1 LIELVYSLMDS
12 FTDYYAVLGVDSRAS
27 ASTIK
32 AAFKKL
38 ALKYHPDVYKG
49 QDAEERMRSLLLAYQ
64 TLSDPV
70 SRRNYDA
77 QRAEHLLDSS
87 GIVQDSWQRARAAGE
102 SLSGS
107 PHAYEPSRARQRENQ
122 RAFVF
127 PDLSKPLS
135 APITLRL
142 GDVIYQLWPDD
153 VHILKSQ
160 GMLRGVATQSTG
172 GLPQSSAQHPINY
185 CHRCHHRWVPAAA
198 QSRSSSGNSGII
210 CPTCKAS
217 DWAEYLLLRCVHC
230 QAVSESE
237 EIRDKV
243 LGGGRLYNP
252 YELFPLCPNC
262 RRSQWCPA
270 ENARIDALR
279 VAASRRR
286 AILWMSVIVVAVLLI
301 GVMAVM
307 MLR

>member
-1 LIELVYSLMDS
+1 MDS
-12 FTDYYAVLGVDSRAS
+12 FTDYYAVLGVDSHAS

-49 QDAEERMRSLLLAYQ
+49 PDAEERMRILLLAYQ
-64 TLSDPV
+64 ALSDPE

-77 QRAEHLLDSS
+77 QRAEYFLDSS
-87 GIVQDSWQRARAAGE
+87 GIGQDGWRGARHAGE
-102 SLSGS
+102 PLSNSVG
-107 PHAYEPSRARQRENQ
+107 ADMPSQTRRRENQ

-142 GDVIYQLWPDD
+142 GDVTYQLWPDD
-153 VHILKSQ
+153 ARILKSQ

-172 GLPQSSAQHPINY
+172 GLPQSSAQHPVNY
-185 CHRCHHRWVPAAA
+185 CHRCHHRWVPAAG
-198 QSRSSSGNSGII
+198 QSRSSSGNHGII
-210 CPTCKAS
+210 CPACKAS
-217 DWAEYLLLRCVHC
+217 DWAEYLLLSCVHC
-230 QAVSESE
+230 QAVFESE

-243 LGGGRLYNP
+243 IGGGRLYNP

-262 RRSQWCPA
+262 RRSRWCPA
-270 ENARIDALR
+270 ENARIDTLR
-279 VAASRRR
+279 LVASRRR
-286 AILWMSVIVVAVLLI
+286 AILWMSVLVVVILLI
-301 GVMAVM
+301 GVMAAVV
-307 MLR
+307 LR